1 MTDLAV
7 AVMGFGLFGADC
19 AFNFQRFQ
27 DPLSHGWKS
36 SRLGYLEE
44 REWVFALAVP
54 FDLTGRDADAARGFL
69 KPYLFSDLRAAV
81 KSLRRRPALLAGIEG
96 DIG

>member
-1 MTDLAV
+1 
-7 AVMGFGLFGADC
+7 MGFGLFGANC
-19 AFNFQRFQ
+19 AFNFRRLQ

-36 SRLGYLEE
+36 SRLGCLEE
-44 REWVFALAVP
+44 RQSVFAVAVP
-54 FDLTGRDADAARGFL
+54 FELTGRDADAVRGYL
-69 KPYLFSDLRAAV
+69 KASLFRGLRAAV